1 MSTEFDS
8 ILPKGDF
15 SHPVNITS
23 TPHASVQRVS
33 LAVQRGMSPEA
44 PEHSGCPEIVDPSP
58 VSADSVFER
67 LRGAKTVT
75 PELLAECARLWE
87 DPSAVARGTVLDA
100 ETLAAHNEEAWR
112 WACTRETVLRNE
124 IKRTLTENAHLA
136 DGENCTLARLKKL
149 VPEWESE
156 FLANNELRNAHGDAP
171 KPTL

>member
-15 SHPVNITS
+15 PHPVNIAS

-33 LAVQRGMSPEA
+33 LAVQRGMSPDT
-44 PEHSGCPEIVDPSP
+44 PEDSGRAEIVDPSP

-87 DPSAVARGTVLDA
+87 DPSAVTRGTVLDA
-100 ETLAAHNEEAWR
+100 ETLAA
-112 WACTRETVLRNE
+112 RNRVGCIDVE
-124 IKRTLTENAHLA
+124 DSDCAGDNLCIALA
-136 DGENCTLARLKKL
+136 TYFSNHAGRPSDDGPIQIPDGE
-149 VPEWESE
+149 S
-156 FLANNELRNAHGDAP
+156 G
-171 KPTL
+171 